1 LELLVRNL
9 IQHRPR
15 ICGAQDLLN
24 YTEGDEEDVFCL
36 TFTISETHFGDVIQ
50 KPLKP
55 DGENI
60 AVTRANKEEFV
71 RLYVDYVLN
80 KSCEASFEAFKKGFL
95 RVVNHQV
102 LQLFHAKVSKYANA
116 DRSRPHRYFRK
127 KLLMSHF
134 VE

>member
-1 LELLVRNL
+1 LSRDT
-9 IQHRPR
+9 
-15 ICGAQDLLN
+15 QDLLN
-24 YTEGDEEDVFCL
+24 YTEGDEEDVFSL

-80 KSCEASFEAFKKGFL
+80 RSCEASFEAFKKGFL

-102 LQLFHAKVSKYANA
+102 LQLFHAKVSPQTQFTMGFCKRVIFLNI
-116 DRSRPHRYFRK
+116 S
-127 KLLMSHF
+127 
-134 VE
+134 